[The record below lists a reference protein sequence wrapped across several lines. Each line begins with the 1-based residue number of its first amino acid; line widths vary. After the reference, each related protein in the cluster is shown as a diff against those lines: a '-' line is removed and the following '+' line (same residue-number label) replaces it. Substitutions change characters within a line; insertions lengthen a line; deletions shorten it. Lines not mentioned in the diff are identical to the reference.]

1 MSYEEKLN
9 QEALELSIESEEDA
23 AVEEPLFDASDD
35 EDLEIGFEIEI
46 EEPAKEKKAG
56 RIANAVGSIR
66 EKCGEAR
73 DCVAERSRELRDNL
87 QEKYGEARSACKE
100 LMERLSYDMKE
111 TGYNPYIRSTTT
123 YRYEILRK
131 STDEEPVDVFEF
143 ERTSGFSLRAMAITT
158 ALVGAAELAVKIWL
172 KKRH

>member
-1 MSYEEKLN
+1 MSYEEQLN
-9 QEALELSIESEEDA
+9 REALELSIESEEDT
-23 AVEEPLFDASDD
+23 AVEMPLFDASAD
-35 EDLEIGFEIEI
+35 EELEIGFEIE
-46 EEPAKEKKAG
+46 ETTDEKKGG
-56 RIANAVGSIR
+56 RIASAVGTIR
-66 EKCGEAR
+66 ERCGEAR
-73 DCVAERSRELRDNL
+73 DCVSEKSRQLRDNL

-131 STDEEPVDVFEF
+131 STDDEPVDVFEF

-172 KKRH
+172 KKRP